1 MLKVGVVGTGVMG
14 SHHARI
20 YYELPGVKLV
30 GVVDKDLERAK
41 KIGKRY
47 GARAFSDLKDLVGK
61 VDAVS
66 VAVPT
71 TLHKD
76 VTSFFLNNGI
86 DVLVEKPI
94 AFSVEEAEEMIK
106 IAKEN
111 NRILMVGHVE
121 RFNPIID
128 VLKNVLKNEKIH
140 EIETKRRNP
149 FYSRIDDCGVVLDL
163 LVHDV
168 DVARYVTGE
177 EPTIDYVIGDSVKSK
192 HEDWVKVVMKYG
204 KIPVVHVS
212 DRRTQK
218 KIRKIEITCE
228 DKLIDIDYMKQE
240 MNIFSEA
247 KLIKNDS
254 PFFTERMETIKAN
267 GEPLKLEITEFLD
280 CVKNRRNPKVDG
292 EEGKRNLEIVS
303 KVLEKM
309 KK

>member
-47 GARAFSDLKDLVGK
+47 GARAFSNLKDLVGK